1 MMKKCFIAVILFFIS
16 AVPLGAQ
23 DYSKMEAYGG
33 FLLLHDEF
41 LNEEGN
47 KNNYLGVIGAF
58 ELNVKSWFGIV
69 GEFGYGNRLG
79 EERLRWADSSPY
91 VERSQSSLLV
101 GPRFGYRGDK
111 FRFFGHVLIGVN
123 RESANI
129 IDTDY
134 SGSNGDPAI
143 APGFGLD
150 ISINDRVSIRPV
162 QFDLIG
168 TVGYHD
174 QIRYLGGV
182 VIKFGTV
189 G

>member
-1 MMKKCFIAVILFFIS
+1 MKKCLIALILFFIL

-23 DYSKMEAYGG
+23 DHSRMEVYGG
-33 FLLLHDEF
+33 FLFLHDDF
-41 LNEEGN
+41 LNDEGN
-47 KNNYLGVIGAF
+47 KNNYLGIIGAF

-69 GEFGYGNRLG
+69 GEFGYGNRLA

-91 VERSQSSLLV
+91 VERSQSTLLV
-101 GPRFGYRGDK
+101 GPRFGYRWER

-123 RESANI
+123 RESAYI
-129 IDTDY
+129 VDTDY

-143 APGFGLD
+143 DLGFGLD

-162 QFDLIG
+162 QFDLIS
-168 TVGYHD
+168 TINYHE
-174 QIRYLGGV
+174 QIRYSSGV

-189 G
+189 K